1 MNAPLSDP
9 AAIEA
14 DIASRATLHRT
25 PLPGG
30 HMVWRHWDRGIG
42 GTPVVF
48 LHGGY
53 GSWAHWIR
61 NVEVIG
67 KAHDVWA
74 GDLPGLGESDAPPK
88 PHTVE
93 GLAGIIADGLAA
105 LPGLQRPVHIVA
117 FSFGAMLCGH
127 VAATRPELVASLTVV
142 GTAGLG
148 LPRGQ
153 TRLVRKAEKTM
164 TPAEIAALQRENLAS
179 LMFADRA
186 KIDDLAVHLQIK
198 NVGRAKVAS
207 PPLSLGDSLARN
219 LPAIKAPMAFLW
231 GELDA
236 TCLPYMDQRLTF
248 LAEHKPDAHVYLF
261 PRAGHWVQYED
272 APAFNAYLLELI
284 RRLEAQ
290 R

>member
-1 MNAPLSDP
+1 MNAPLSEP

-25 PLPGG
+25 PAPAG
-30 HMVWRHWDRGIG
+30 HMVWRHWDRGLG
-42 GTPVVF
+42 GTPIVF

-61 NVEVIG
+61 NVEVVG

-74 GDLPGLGESDAPPK
+74 GDLPGLGDSDAPPK
-88 PHTVE
+88 PHTVA
-93 GLAGIIADGLAA
+93 GLARIIADGLAA
-105 LPGLQRPVHIVA
+105 LPGLRRPVHIVA
-117 FSFGAMLCGH
+117 FSFGAMLSGH

-148 LPRGQ
+148 LPRGRP
-153 TRLVRKAEKTM
+153 RLVRKAEQTM
-164 TPAEIAALQRENLAS
+164 AADDLATLQRENLAS
-179 LMFADRA
+179 LMFADPA
-186 KIDDLAVHLQIK
+186 NIDDLAVHLQTK

-207 PPLSLGDSLARN
+207 PPLSLGDSLARD

-231 GELDA
+231 GERDA
-236 TCLPYMDQRLTF
+236 TCHPHMDQRLTL
-248 LAEHKPDAHVYLF
+248 LAERKPEAHVYLF

-272 APAFNAYLLELI
+272 APAFNAYLLSLI
-284 RRLEAQ
+284 PRLEAL

>member
-1 MNAPLSDP
+1 MHAPLSDP
-9 AAIEA
+9 AAFEA
-14 DIASRATLHRT
+14 EIASRAKLHRT
-25 PLPGG
+25 PCASG

-42 GTPVVF
+42 GPPVVF

-67 KAHDVWA
+67 KSYDVWA
-74 GDLPGLGESDAPPK
+74 GDLPGLGDSDAPPK
-88 PHTVE
+88 PHTVPD
-93 GLAGIIADGLAA
+93 LARVIADGLAA
-105 LPGLQRPVHIVA
+105 LPGLRRPVHIVA
-117 FSFGAMLCGH
+117 FSFGAMLSGH
-127 VAATRPELVASLTVV
+127 VAATRPDLVATLTVV

-153 TRLVRKAEKTM
+153 PRLVRKAEKRM
-164 TPAEIAALQRENLAS
+164 TAADVAALQRENLAS

-186 KIDDLAVHLQIK
+186 HIDDLAVHLQIR
-198 NVGRAKVAS
+198 NVARAKVAS
-207 PPLSLGDSLARN
+207 PPLSLADSLTRD

-231 GELDA
+231 GERDA
-236 TCLPYMDQRLTF
+236 TCHPHMDQRLAL
-248 LAEHKPDAHVYLF
+248 LAARKPEAHVHLF

-272 APAFNAYLLELI
+272 APAFNDYLLGLI
-284 RRLEAQ
+284 PRLTAQ